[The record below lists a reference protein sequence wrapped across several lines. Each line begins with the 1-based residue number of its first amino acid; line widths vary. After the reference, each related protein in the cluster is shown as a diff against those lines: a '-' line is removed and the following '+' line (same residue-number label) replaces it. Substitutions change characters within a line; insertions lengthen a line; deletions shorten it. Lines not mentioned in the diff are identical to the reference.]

1 MFICGLASGQ
11 FIIYNFY
18 TCDSEPYFSNKP
30 HNMRIRGIDWAED
43 DMGFTTAGADG
54 NVFFF
59 DIQMLRFKGSRLQE
73 KDYNSKSLGTNSGFT
88 DVANIPGTSEAIVVG
103 GSSKVCKTSDSKN
116 SCDAKAQIS

>member
-1 MFICGLASGQ
+1 
-11 FIIYNFY
+11 
-18 TCDSEPYFSNKP
+18 
-30 HNMRIRGIDWAED
+30 MRIRGIDWAED

>member
-43 DMGFTTAGADG
+43 DMGFTTAGAD
-54 NVFFF
+54 
-59 DIQMLRFKGSRLQE
+59 
-73 KDYNSKSLGTNSGFT
+73 
-88 DVANIPGTSEAIVVG
+88 
-103 GSSKVCKTSDSKN
+103 
-116 SCDAKAQIS
+116 